1 MPRVSVIIPVYNAA
15 SYLPACLYSIYAQCV
30 DESDF
35 EVICVNDCS
44 PDNSREI
51 VLEYQKQH
59 ANLFL
64 IEHTENKKAGGA
76 RNTGVNAAKGEW
88 IWFVDADDTIEPE
101 ALEKVLYHCQKDN
114 LDALCFNYQLL
125 YEDRTVSE
133 HVFDDSRD
141 VQSGVEFL
149 LSTFGD
155 GLIYHLGYP
164 VRAVYRRLVLVE
176 HGIRFPELLLYGE
189 DTTFMT
195 EGVMYAKRVKAISD
209 VLYNYRQNVATS
221 SSAQLVEMK
230 GERIYESIFCAGE
243 LVMQLK
249 NKAQL
254 LSPQL
259 AKSIEK
265 GLPWFIN
272 RLFMRLVKTSAKERR
287 EFYNSLKINPP
298 PSGRTSLIN
307 YMNKQ
312 NRFVVKY
319 PKIGKMLMSILH
331 KIYYFRLSFQ
341 SIMEQT
347 T

>member
-1 MPRVSVIIPVYNAA
+1 MKSLSIIIPVYNAA
-15 SYLPACLYSIYAQCV
+15 SYLPACLDSIYAQGV

-51 VLEYQKQH
+51 VLEYQKTHKNLCLIDH
-59 ANLFL
+59 A
-64 IEHTENKKAGGA
+64 ENRKAGGA

-101 ALEKVLYHCQKDN
+101 ALQKVLYHCQNDD

-125 YEDRTVSE
+125 YEYRTVLE

-164 VRAVYRRLVLVE
+164 VRAVYRRSVLVE

-189 DTTFMT
+189 DTTFMA

-221 SSAQLVEMK
+221 SSAQLVEMR
-230 GERIYESIFCAGE
+230 GERIYESIFRAGE
-243 LVMQLK
+243 LVVALK
-249 NKAQL
+249 DKASQI
-254 LSPQL
+254 SVPL
-259 AKSIEK
+259 AEAIEK
-265 GLPWFIN
+265 GLPWFVN
-272 RLFMRLVKTSAKERR
+272 RLFMRLVKTSEIERR
-287 EFYNSLKINPP
+287 EFYNSLKINTPP
-298 PSGRTSLIN
+298 QLQG
-307 YMNKQ
+307 YMNKM
-312 NRFVVKY
+312 NKLVVRC
-319 PKIGKMLMSILH
+319 PIFGKMMLNV
-331 KIYYFRLSFQ
+331 LS
-341 SIMEQT
+341 MVYKVKNR
-347 T
+347 